1 MCASTRPS
9 PGVAIGNTKKE
20 LSSANVYLKGKRRER
35 KIQENVNWEGFKY
48 LRHNDGCKRK
58 C

>member
-20 LSSANVYLKGKRRER
+20 LSSANVYLKRKRRER
-35 KIQENVNWEGFKY
+35 KIQENVNWEETQ
-48 LRHNDGCKRK
+48 
-58 C
+58 